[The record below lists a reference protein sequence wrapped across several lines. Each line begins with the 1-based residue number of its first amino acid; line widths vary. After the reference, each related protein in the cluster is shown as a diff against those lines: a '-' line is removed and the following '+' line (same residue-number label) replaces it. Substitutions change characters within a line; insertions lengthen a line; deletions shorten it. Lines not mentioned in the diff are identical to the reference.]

1 MHIGLTGGIG
11 SGKSTVAAMLVDC
24 GAVLVDTDAIAH
36 ALTAPGGAALP
47 ELAREFGADIVAGD
61 GAMDRARMRALVF
74 ADETRKRRLESI
86 LHPMIGQEAQ
96 RQAAAAQGRPV
107 VFDVPLLG
115 PSSHWRQRVER
126 VLVVDCDED
135 TQVTRVVQR
144 SGWSDAQVR
153 QVIAQQTTRATR
165 RSIADA
171 VIFNDDLSVEQLQ
184 CEVRSLW
191 RRWAA
196 MRA

>member
-1 MHIGLTGGIG
+1 
-11 SGKSTVAAMLVDC
+11 
-24 GAVLVDTDAIAH
+24 
-36 ALTAPGGAALP
+36 
-47 ELAREFGADIVAGD
+47 
-61 GAMDRARMRALVF
+61 
-74 ADETRKRRLESI
+74 
-86 LHPMIGQEAQ
+86 
-96 RQAAAAQGRPV
+96 
-107 VFDVPLLG
+107 LLG